1 MADTQRTIATM
12 LTQLADNTTGA
23 ITEQVARDI
32 LMTLRNGHGSISMTG
47 LPNATATTISNT
59 TDYVAVA
66 GTTALRSGAYG
77 FDMPAD
83 GRLRYTGPT
92 MRHFH
97 VAVSLS
103 YQAALNNQDVIFQ
116 VTHYDSSA
124 VTAIPL
130 TDSRIADRL
139 AGTYSQSTAL
149 HADVMMDTNDYLY
162 LEVRNTTAAQNV
174 IVEYMYFFALSMP

>member
-1 MADTQRTIATM
+1 M

-32 LMTLRNGHGSISMTG
+32 IMTMRSGHGSISLTG
-47 LPNATATTISNT
+47 LPNVTATTISNT

-92 MRHFH
+92 MRHLH
-97 VAVSLS
+97 IATSLS
-103 YQAALNNQDVIFQ
+103 YHSALNNQDVLFQ
-116 VTHYDSSA
+116 LVHYDSSA
-124 VTAIPL
+124 AMAIPL
-130 TDSRIADRL
+130 TDSRLADRL

-149 HADVMMDTNDYLY
+149 HADAMVDTNDYIY
-162 LEVRNTTAAQNV
+162 LEVRNTTASQNV
-174 IVEYMYFFALSMP
+174 TVDYMYLFALSMP